1 MIYINNRLV
10 SITKL
15 DKVKN
20 LSKEEAETMIKR
32 MLTFYGNLQTLS
44 NSYLVNIKILV
55 KNILSFTNSC

>member
-44 NSYLVNIKILV
+44 NSYLVNIKILE
-55 KNILSFTNSC
+55 KNILSFTNIC

>member
-55 KNILSFTNSC
+55 KNILSFTNIC